1 MKRGTLGFF
10 LDFHFRG
17 IRENIGCQGG
27 RSTRRTE
34 PTGNRKRGS
43 TMEKGQVEWV
53 LKSMFQSRAPILIP
67 APVLPVIIASE
78 MDPLIG

>member
-1 MKRGTLGFF
+1 
-10 LDFHFRG
+10 
-17 IRENIGCQGG
+17 
-27 RSTRRTE
+27 
-34 PTGNRKRGS
+34 
-43 TMEKGQVEWV
+43 MEKGQVEWV